1 MIPIKYNI
9 GNLTARR
16 VSTLM
21 SVLGIGVVIAVML
34 SMMALYNGVR
44 KATISSGSKDVL
56 MIMREGAEAEI
67 SSWVSK
73 DKFDVLRTLPG
84 IDKSSSGQPLVSPET
99 VIIFKLPK
107 KDDPKGSNVI
117 VRGVSPA
124 AFDIR
129 PEVKLVAG
137 RMFRPGTNEMIAARR
152 ISNRFVNTSIGD
164 SFEFGPQKWTVVGLF
179 DAGGTAFDSEIWTD
193 VGYLAASRKR
203 VGSYSVVMI
212 KPVDKA
218 AYESV
223 KATIANDN
231 RLKLSTRSEY
241 QYYADQTKGLNGI
254 AFLVAVVTLFMMG
267 GAVLGTMN
275 TMFGAI
281 ASRGREIGTL
291 RALGFS
297 RRSVMFSMLIESAF
311 VALIGGIAGILL
323 SLPVNMISTGTTN
336 FQTFSEVAFN
346 FNVNGFIAMVGVL
359 IALVSGMIGGAIPA
373 FMAALLPITRALRE
387 I

>member
-1 MIPIKYNI
+1 MIPIKYNV
-9 GNLTARR
+9 GNLAARR

-34 SMMALYNGVR
+34 SMMALYSGVR
-44 KATISSGSKDVL
+44 KATISSGSKDVA
-56 MIMREGAEAEI
+56 MVMREGAEAEI
-67 SSWVSK
+67 SSWVGK

-84 IDKSSSGQPLVSPET
+84 IEKDHSGNPVISPET
-99 VIIFKLPK
+99 VILFKLPK

-124 AFDIR
+124 AFLIR
-129 PEVKLVAG
+129 PQVKLVAG
-137 RMFRPGTNEMIAARR
+137 RMFNPGTNEMIAARR
-152 ISNRFVNTSIGD
+152 VSNRFVNASIGD
-164 SFEFGPQKWTVVGLF
+164 SFQFGSQKYTVVGLF
-179 DAGGTAFDSEIWTD
+179 DAAGTAFDSEMWMD
-193 VGYLAASRKR
+193 VNYLSASRRR
-203 VGSYSVVMI
+203 VGSYSLVMI
-212 KPVDKA
+212 KPVDHAAFESIKA
-218 AYESV
+218 AITTDS
-223 KATIANDN
+223 
-231 RLKLSTRSEY
+231 RLKLSVRSEY

-254 AFLVAVVTLFMMG
+254 AFLVAVVTLFMMA

-297 RRSVMFSMLIESAF
+297 RRSVLFSMLVESAF
-311 VALIGGIAGILL
+311 VALIGGVAGILL
-323 SLPVNMISTGTTN
+323 SLPVNFISTGTTN

-346 FNVNGFIAMVGVL
+346 FDVNPTIAVLGVV

-373 FMAALLPITRALRE
+373 VMAAMLPITRALRE